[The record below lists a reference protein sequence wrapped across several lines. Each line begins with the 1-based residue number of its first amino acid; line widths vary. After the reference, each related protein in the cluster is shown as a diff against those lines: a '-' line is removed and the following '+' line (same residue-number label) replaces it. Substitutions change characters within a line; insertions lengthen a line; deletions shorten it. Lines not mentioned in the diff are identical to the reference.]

1 MADNQLTQEE
11 INILSDPF
19 LSETVEINLA
29 SRSDAFVAAYNKKF
43 GTTYGQD
50 TRSSF
55 DVALDNR
62 INQDPSAIFAGK
74 MNAMLRDP
82 SVRAELVERDPRFR
96 QKWKGDLI
104 EQEARRFS
112 EKLRPDY
119 YASDW
124 NWEVLMSEMAKHFL
138 GHRGAGLDADVA
150 CDRLWE
156 ADHFTA
162 ENIALVYDELLALGN
177 IQIAPGKIK
186 PLTDYQLLEITA
198 LAQSEG
204 PVPAIVKY
212 LGESLGAE
220 EMPNA
225 NDSLAI
231 ARFRASRPQL
241 FNEAC
246 LYVFRALNGIFDSE
260 FEEFKQMMLTRM
272 PLLTYQA
279 LVDGYAEFRRAT
291 KSSALFPNGRVAAQE
306 TTNPDDMTNEELAAA
321 ILAQRRAAVR
331 QRQGVR

>member
-1 MADNQLTQEE
+1 MARDQMTQEE
-11 INILSDPF
+11 RSLLEDPF
-19 LSETVEINLA
+19 LEVTTDVGI
-29 SRSDAFVAAYNKKF
+29 SRRSPEFVAAYNKKF

-62 INQDPSAIFAGK
+62 INQDPSAIFAGQ

-96 QKWKGDLI
+96 QKWKENLKED
-104 EQEARRFS
+104 EAKRFA

-119 YASDW
+119 YPSTW
-124 NWEVLMSEMAKHFL
+124 NWEVLMSEMAKRFL
-138 GHRGAGLDADVA
+138 GPRGAGLDSEDA
-150 CDRLWE
+150 CERLWE

-162 ENIALVYDELLALGN
+162 ENIAVVYDELLALGN
-177 IQIAPGKIK
+177 IQVAPGKIK

-204 PVPAIVKY
+204 PVSAILKY
-212 LGESLGAE
+212 LSDSLGAD

-225 NDSLAI
+225 NDSQAI

-291 KSSALFPNGRVAAQE
+291 KSSALFPNGRVAAAQE
-306 TTNPDDMTNEELAAA
+306 TTNPDDMSDEELAAA
-321 ILAQRRAAVR
+321 ILAQRRAAR
-331 QRQGVR
+331 SARTR